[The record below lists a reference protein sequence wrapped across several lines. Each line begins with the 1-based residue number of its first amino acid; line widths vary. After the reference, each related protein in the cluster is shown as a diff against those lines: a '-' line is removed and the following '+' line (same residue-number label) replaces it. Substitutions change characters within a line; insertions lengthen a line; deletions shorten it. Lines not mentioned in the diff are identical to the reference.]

1 LYCLS
6 SLSPLHDTWHG
17 LFSGSSGAQLMGARP
32 DALQRGSSSCV
43 QKKAPLKAVLAILA
57 ILAERNFYWFPFLFS
72 LVLFSLLSWGALAQ
86 TPPVSNKPALGANS
100 QPATSSPS
108 NVSTSNITKN
118 KILILGDSLS
128 AEYGLIKGQ
137 GWVALL
143 EQKLIA
149 EQLPWSVVN
158 ASISGETTSG
168 GLARLKALLATHQP
182 QLVVIE
188 LGANDALRGLELKAT
203 QFNLLQMAQMS
214 KQAKAK
220 VLLMGIQMPP
230 NYGRQYNEDLKATF
244 AEVAQKSQ
252 VAFIPFFFQGL
263 LNHLQETHQSTLATD
278 EWFQADRIHPLAK
291 AHPYLLQGIWPT
303 LKKSL
308 KD

>member
-1 LYCLS
+1 MRTPAHLLL
-6 SLSPLHDTWHG
+6 SLSMSLRFSFQLR
-17 LFSGSSGAQLMGARP
+17 LFIALGFSLLLLALGSSGAHAQTSIPNPSTTLSTPTVAP
-32 DALQRGSSSCV
+32 SSS
-43 QKKAPLKAVLAILA
+43 
-57 ILAERNFYWFPFLFS
+57 S
-72 LVLFSLLSWGALAQ
+72 AQ
-86 TPPVSNKPALGANS
+86 
-100 QPATSSPS
+100 SSPGQ
-108 NVSTSNITKN
+108 NTSQKN

-143 EQKLIA
+143 EQKLNT
-149 EQLPWSVVN
+149 EQLPWHVIN

-168 GLARLKALLATHQP
+168 GLARLKSLLATHQP

-188 LGANDALRGLELKAT
+188 LGANDALRGLDLKAT
-203 QFNLLQMAQMS
+203 QSNLLQMTQMS
-214 KQAKAK
+214 KLAKAK
-220 VLLMGIQMPP
+220 VLLLGMQVPP

-244 AEVAQKSQ
+244 AQVAQKTQ
-252 VAFIPFFFQGL
+252 VAFVPFFFQGL
-263 LNHLQETHQSTLATD
+263 LNHLNETHESTQATD
-278 EWFQADRIHPLAK
+278 TWFQADRIHPLAK

>member
-1 LYCLS
+1 
-6 SLSPLHDTWHG
+6 LHDTWHG
-17 LFSGSSGAQLMGARP
+17 LFSRSSRAHWVGAKP
-32 DALQRGSSSCV
+32 NALLRGSSSWV
-43 QKKAPLKAVLAILA
+43 QKKAPLKAILA
-57 ILAERNFYWFPFLFS
+57 ILDILTFGNSFLSPLLFS
-72 LVLFSLLSWGALAQ
+72 LVLFSLLSWGAHAQ
-86 TPPVSNKPALGANS
+86 TPTPSNKPSLGANS
-100 QPATSSPS
+100 QPSTPSPS
-108 NVSTSNITKN
+108 PISNNNITKN

-143 EQKLIA
+143 EQKLNA
-149 EQLPWSVVN
+149 EQLPWSVIN

-168 GLARLKALLATHQP
+168 GLARLRALLATHQP

-203 QFNLLQMAQMS
+203 QFNLLQMAKMS
-214 KQAKAK
+214 KEAKAK
-220 VLLMGIQMPP
+220 VLLIGIQMPP

-252 VAFIPFFFQGL
+252 VAFIPLFFQGL

-291 AHPYLLQGIWPT
+291 AHPFLFQGIWPT